1 MLRRLL
7 RAALPVVLLHSS
19 FFLSEAQAQAPKT
32 YSSSEILL
40 GLKKLNVLGS
50 VLYIAAHP
58 DDENTRLIAYM
69 ANGRLVETGYF
80 SCTRGDG
87 GQNLI
92 GPELS
97 EQLGVIR
104 TQELLA
110 ARRID
115 GGRQFFSR
123 ANDFGFS
130 KTPEETFKIWDK
142 EQVLAD
148 MVWVIRQRR
157 PDVLITRFPPD
168 ARAGHGH
175 HTASAILAA
184 EAFDAA
190 GDPKRFPEQLQYV
203 QPWQPKRLFWNT
215 GSFFVKPGENMD
227 GYLKLDAGGY
237 NPLLG
242 QSYGE
247 IAARSR
253 SQHRSQGF
261 GSAAQRGEA
270 LEYLQLVKG
279 EKATKDPLEGVDL
292 TWNRVKGG
300 AAVKK
305 LLDEVIRKYDSSNP
319 AASVAGLLKVRETL
333 RRMALPS
340 APANEKLAAYS
351 TENFWA
357 AEKVAEIEQLVKV
370 CLGLSL
376 EFTAADPTLTS
387 KSVPTITA
395 QILQRA
401 GAPLTLKQVGFLDEL
416 PAAKDAGTP
425 LPLNV
430 PVTRTFKTSEIG
442 GFTLPLQGSLL
453 LPDTASSQ
461 PYWLRVRGTVGMY
474 AFPALPPAPQAAA
487 PGSAEQWGGGAQTA
501 NSAPGPFT
509 LAHLDTPWTNLVLLN
524 NPENEPV
531 LSGVVQ
537 LQYGAYE
544 LSYRVPVQYK
554 RVDPAIGE
562 IYQPLAVVPPVAVNV
577 VGRAYVFADNQPKTV
592 PVVLRAGRANASG
605 AVALQ
610 VPAGWQ
616 VEPASIP
623 FTLGSKDEERTVEFR
638 VQPAANNQQSSGQLR
653 AVATLDGQQY
663 SRGIQ
668 QISYPHIPTQTLFP
682 EATAPLVRLDVKRR
696 KDEIGYLM
704 GAGDDVPDALRQL
717 GYRVTILKPEDVT
730 EDRLKRFDAVVLGVR
745 AYNTL
750 DRLRVLQ
757 PTLLRYVEQGG
768 NLVVQYTVNRGT
780 VIPEIGPYPMQLSN
794 DRVTVEDAPVTITRP
809 QHPLMSTPN
818 KITAEDFKGWQQEQ
832 GLYYPSSWDPKYQ
845 TVISSNDPGEKP
857 KESAILVTEY
867 GKGHYIYTGL
877 SFFRELPAGVPGA
890 YRLITN
896 MIELRKDKAN

>member
-7 RAALPVVLLHSS
+7 RAALPALLIAHCALLTESN
-19 FFLSEAQAQAPKT
+19 AQAPKT

-58 DDENTRLIAYM
+58 DDENTRLIAYL

-92 GPELS
+92 GPELR

-115 GGRQFFSR
+115 GGQQFFGR

-130 KTPEETFKIWDK
+130 KTPDETFRLWDK

-148 MVWVIRQRR
+148 LVWVIRQRR

-190 GDPKRFPEQLQYV
+190 GDPKRFPEQLGTV
-203 QPWQPKRLFWNT
+203 QPWQPKRLLWNT

-227 GYLKLDAGGY
+227 GYLKIDAGGY

-279 EKATKDPLEGVDL
+279 DKATNDPLEGVDL

-300 AAVKK
+300 AAVQK
-305 LLDEVIRKYDSSNP
+305 LLDEVIRKYNPSNP
-319 AASVAGLLKVRETL
+319 AASVAGLLKVRH
-333 RRMALPS
+333 ALQEVES
-340 APANEKLAAYS
+340 GNS
-351 TENFWA
+351 FWA
-357 AEKVAEIEQLVKV
+357 AEKAEELNILIQACYGLRVEAIASEPSATPGGSIQVKIDAVAPNGFPLNGLYFNWLVNDSTLYLPPLPKGYVRFDGPPDMSAQVGANQLYSKTV
-370 CLGLSL
+370 
-376 EFTAADPTLTS
+376 TLR
-387 KSVPTITA
+387 VPTSQA
-395 QILQRA
+395 L
-401 GAPLTLKQVGFLDEL
+401 
-416 PAAKDAGTP
+416 
-425 LPLNV
+425 
-430 PVTRTFKTSEIG
+430 
-442 GFTLPLQGSLL
+442 
-453 LPDTASSQ
+453 SQ
-461 PYWLRVRGTVGMY
+461 PYWLRERGSEGMY
-474 AFPALPPAPQAAA
+474 KLPTVYDVEPAQFRGHMASYKAKVSPEELIGLPENPPAAYVYI
-487 PGSAEQWGGGAQTA
+487 QTA
-501 NSAPGPFT
+501 NGA
-509 LAHLDTPWTNLVLLN
+509 
-524 NPENEPV
+524 
-531 LSGVVQ
+531 
-537 LQYGAYE
+537 LQIK
-544 LSYRVPVQYK
+544 LPVQYK
-554 RVDPAIGE
+554 HTDPAIGE

-592 PVVLRAGRANASG
+592 PVTLKAGRAGTNG
-605 AVALQ
+605 TVALQ

-623 FTLGSKDEERTVEFR
+623 FTLGAKDEERTVEFR
-638 VQPAANNQQSSGQLR
+638 VQPAAGNQESSGQLR
-653 AVATLDGQQY
+653 AVATLDGQTY

-682 EATAPLVRLDVKRR
+682 EAVAPLVRLDVKRR
-696 KDEIGYLM
+696 RDAIGYLM
-704 GAGDDVPDALRQL
+704 GAGDEVPEALRQL
-717 GYRVTILKPEDVT
+717 GYRVSLLKPEDVT

-745 AYNTL
+745 AYNTIE
-750 DRLRVLQ
+750 RMKALQ
-757 PTLLRYVEQGG
+757 PVLLRYVEQGG
-768 NLVVQYTVNRGT
+768 NLVVQYTVSRGT
-780 VIPEIGPYPMQLSN
+780 VIPQIGPYPMQLSN
-794 DRVTVEDAPVTITRP
+794 DRVTVEDAPVTFLRP
-809 QHPLMSTPN
+809 QHPVLNVPN
-818 KITAEDFKGWQQEQ
+818 KITSKDFEGWQQEQ
-832 GLYYPSSWDPKYQ
+832 GLYYPSSWDPQYQ
-845 TVISSNDPGEKP
+845 PIISSNDPGEKP
-857 KESAILVTEY
+857 KESAILVAEY

-896 MIELRKDKAN
+896 LIELRRDKAN